1 MRPTTV
7 QVLSPAEL
15 AAVDRA
21 SLELL
26 QETGIRVRGR
36 DLLGELA
43 GMGLAVD
50 HDRGRVRFSPEQV
63 REAIA
68 RTPRRV
74 ELYDRSGR
82 PAFAVGQGSPPR
94 FAAGF
99 NATFVLDSATGARRP
114 AAKAD
119 VARCARLAHALG
131 EIDLVGPA
139 AVPHDVPAAA
149 AGLHALEAVLESTT
163 KPVLFAPENDGEAAA
178 LLEMLQ
184 AAAEEEEA
192 IGLAGICQFSPSSP
206 LFWNEGTLRGFLR
219 VAHAGFPCT
228 ILPGPLAGATSPY
241 TLAANLVQKNSEALA
256 ALTMA
261 QLARPGTPLLLYNA
275 GGQFDMRS
283 QAAVLGTPEMTLLLL
298 AGTQLAR
305 FYGLPTHACFPS
317 SDSHCLD
324 EQLGIENS
332 LQLLACLFGGADLM
346 VNAGMFACGETSSP
360 EQLLIDNDL
369 IAVVRRIARGIT
381 VDEEHLCR
389 EAFRR
394 VEPGGSFLEDP
405 TTLAHL
411 RSGEW
416 TELKVLGRQRH
427 DPWRRDGSLTAAD
440 RARRLAEELDHGE
453 QAMLA
458 PEARRRVRDII
469 AQFERG
475 HRVG

>member
-1 MRPTTV
+1 
-7 QVLSPAEL
+7 
-15 AAVDRA
+15 
-21 SLELL
+21 
-26 QETGIRVRGR
+26 VRGN
-36 DLLGELA
+36 DLLGELS

-50 HDRGRVRFSPEQV
+50 QDRGRIRFSPAQV

-68 RTPRRV
+68 LTPRRV
-74 ELYDRSGR
+74 QLYDRSGR
-82 PAFAVGQGSPPR
+82 SAFAIGQGSPPR

-99 NATFVLDSATGARRP
+99 NATFVLDSTTHARRP

-149 AGLHALEAVLESTT
+149 AGLHALEAVLASTT

-184 AAAEEEEA
+184 AAAGEA
-192 IGLAGICQFSPSSP
+192 AIDRAPAGICQFSPSSP

-219 VAHAGFPCT
+219 VARAGFPCT

-241 TLAANLVQKNSEALA
+241 TLAANLVQKNGEALA

-261 QLARPGTPLLLYNA
+261 QLARPGTPLLMYNA

-332 LQLLACLFGGADLM
+332 LQLLACLLGGADLM

-369 IAVVRRIARGIT
+369 IAAVRRIARGIT

-416 TELKVLGRQRH
+416 TEYKVLGRQRH
-427 DPWRRDGSLTAAD
+427 DPWRRDGSLTAVD
-440 RARRLAEELDHGE
+440 RARRLAEELYHGE

-469 AQFERG
+469 ARFERG
-475 HRVG
+475 HRAG